1 MTSATSVRGMTGMA
15 GLAVNIA
22 VTISGRRES
31 R

>member
-22 VTISGRRES
+22 VTIIDRRES
-31 R
+31 Q